1 MAAFAEMVPELH
13 CSLPCLVSL
22 IDGGGNEQHQSAF
35 LQPLSIGW
43 VIAIIDVLP
52 NSPIYEK
59 NLKHAEEL
67 ELMSMIACYFKFK
80 VFSLSVYKCIV
91 FAV

>member
-1 MAAFAEMVPELH
+1 MPLSCTALNSVNLVAAFAEMVPELH

-22 IDGGGNEQHQSAF
+22 IDRGGNEQHQSAF

-59 NLKHAEEL
+59 ISNMQK
-67 ELMSMIACYFKFK
+67 SWN
-80 VFSLSVYKCIV
+80 
-91 FAV
+91 